1 MGLGPRQLGHLVVN
15 VRDLDRSEDFYTRII
30 GLKVMQKYDGHA
42 VFMSAN
48 DAMSHEMAIVSVGAD
63 APGPE
68 QERVGL
74 LHMAWQMESLEDL
87 K

>member
-48 DAMSHEMAIVSVGAD
+48 DAMSH
-63 APGPE
+63 
-68 QERVGL
+68 
-74 LHMAWQMESLEDL
+74 
-87 K
+87 